1 MSKSPRT
8 TPTRSSRS
16 ARGGLEKPKADLA
29 QRLRQVRRR
38 VERAQAERDH
48 FESIGLSRLAQERAR
63 EMRYWQFVEAVLALR
78 PTMGAG
84 GNKHTVH

>member
-8 TPTRSSRS
+8 PSPRTSRAS
-16 ARGGLEKPKADLA
+16 FEKPKSDLA

-38 VERAQAERDH
+38 VERAQAERMH
-48 FESIGLSRLAQERAR
+48 FESIGLSRLAQEKAR

-84 GNKHTVH
+84 GNKHTIH